1 MLMFNKLISLYSSVH
16 LRSQSVDWRRQ
27 EPRIHHVSHDY
38 VPDDDVGLSRF
49 EGFEYTQVQSLWF
62 TMSLTIEQRFYDLL
76 SGLTGIY
83 FTIFRN
89 S

>member
-1 MLMFNKLISLYSSVH
+1 MNFTVH

-49 EGFEYTQVQSLWF
+49 EGFESPESLVYNV
-62 TMSLTIEQRFYDLL
+62 TDD
-76 SGLTGIY
+76 
-83 FTIFRN
+83 
-89 S
+89 